1 MTRHYPDLGSPSD
14 WLNQISHT
22 ARPIIRSTTQ
32 MWVVR
37 CHLYG
42 ISALVSQTLFGGGAN
57 GSITKCWPFSQAIM
71 SIKKGKM
78 LNDSILKD

>member
-1 MTRHYPDLGSPSD
+1 
-14 WLNQISHT
+14 
-22 ARPIIRSTTQ
+22 